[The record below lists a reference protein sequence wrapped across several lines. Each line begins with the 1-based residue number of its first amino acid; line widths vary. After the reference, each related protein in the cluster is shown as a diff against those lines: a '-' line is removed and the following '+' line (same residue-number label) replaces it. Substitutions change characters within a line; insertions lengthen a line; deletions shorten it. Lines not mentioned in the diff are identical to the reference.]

1 MFAFVCCSGGYNT
14 FAIDKMN
21 ESPEEGVIIPAR
33 MG

>member
-1 MFAFVCCSGGYNT
+1 MIAFVCCSGGYQ

-21 ESPEEGVIIPAR
+21 ESPEEGVIIAAR

>member
-1 MFAFVCCSGGYNT
+1 MFACVCCSGGYNT

-21 ESPEEGVIIPAR
+21 ESPEEGVIIAAR